1 MSSKLVQASCW
12 QCGERIGD
20 VMQVLSS
27 DDYYLYSIGFRD
39 DKRFCSDVCKAQ
51 YHRDN
56 GSPDIHRGLERELPH
71 SCEVCGE
78 LFFVNGYAERE
89 GERKPQ
95 YCSGKCR
102 QKAYRLRKKQK

>member
-1 MSSKLVQASCW
+1 MPNKLVQSSCW

-20 VMQVLSS
+20 VMEVDTATHYHQ
-27 DDYYLYSIGFRD
+27 YSMGFRD

-56 GSPDIHRGLERELPH
+56 GSPDIHRELERELPH
-71 SCEVCGE
+71 ACEVCGE

-89 GERKPQ
+89 GERKPL
-95 YCSGKCR
+95 YCSNKCR
-102 QKAYRLRKKQK
+102 QKAYRQRKKKH